1 MFQRQI
7 KRAKLA
13 LFIAVPLLITG
24 AAIAAS
30 QSTVYTYDVL
40 GRVTYVTDT
49 KNGNRDYDYDP
60 AGNRLN
66 VAAGT
71 TGDSSSEPVPPPVP
85 DAPTGLSY
93 QQSSQCSWRAS
104 WTASAKA
111 SSYMVHDW
119 AGYHYV
125 PVIGTTAEYSAC
137 GDPGFNGYNL
147 NDYRPKWVQA
157 CNVKNVCGN
166 KAYF

>member
-1 MFQRQI
+1 MSKRQI
-7 KRAKLA
+7 IRVRRVL
-13 LFIAVPLLITG
+13 LVAVPVLIASTVM
-24 AAIAAS
+24 AAS
-30 QSTVYTYDVL
+30 QTTVYTYDLL
-40 GRVTYVTDT
+40 GRVTYVIDS

-71 TGDSSSEPVPPPVP
+71 AGDASSEPVPPPVP
-85 DAPTGLSY
+85 NPPTGLSY

-104 WTASAKA
+104 WNAVTGA

-125 PVIGTTAEYSAC
+125 QVVGTTAEYAFC
-137 GDPGFNGYNL
+137 GDPGFTGNTY
-147 NDYRPKWVQA
+147 DYRPKWVQS
-157 CNVKNVCGN
+157 CNIKNVCGS

>member
-1 MFQRQI
+1 MPQRKINQ
-7 KRAKLA
+7 AKLV
-13 LFIAVPLLITG
+13 LCVAVPLLIAGTV
-24 AAIAAS
+24 IAAS
-30 QSTVYTYDVL
+30 QTTVYTYDVL

-66 VAAGT
+66 VATGT
-71 TGDSSSEPVPPPVP
+71 TGDASSEPVPPPVP
-85 DAPTGLSY
+85 NPPSGLSY

-104 WTASAKA
+104 WNAVTGA
-111 SSYMVHDW
+111 SSYIVHDW

-125 PVIGTTAEYSAC
+125 QVTGTTAEYAFC
-137 GDPGFNGYNL
+137 GDPGYAGNSS
-147 NDYRPKWVQA
+147 DYRPKWVQS
-157 CNVKNVCGN
+157 CNIKNVCGT